1 MSTAITHDDGTDDE
15 RVGRATGHSQTA
27 FGDLAPGDEEA
38 GHDVARGVYGY
49 LIGFVL
55 AIGLTLVSFYIA
67 RSSMVWEPS
76 IPIALSVLA
85 MAQMGVHLVFFL
97 HMTSGPDNVNNLMAL
112 AFGLLIV
119 MLLVFGS
126 LWIMNHLNHNM
137 MPMDKVMQMQR

>member
-1 MSTAITHDDGTDDE
+1 MNDFDPQQE
-15 RVGRATGHSQTA
+15 NQQ
-27 FGDLAPGDEEA
+27 GDLAPGDEQGSGKIGRA
-38 GHDVARGVYGY
+38 ILGY

-55 AIGLTLVSFYIA
+55 AAGLTCVSFYIA
-67 RSSMVWEPS
+67 RSTLVWTPS

-85 MAQMGVHLVFFL
+85 VAQMGVHLVFFL

-126 LWIMNHLNHNM
+126 LWIMAHMNHNM
-137 MPMDKVMQMQR
+137 MPMDQIMKMQR

>member
-1 MSTAITHDDGTDDE
+1 MTDAVLDE
-15 RVGRATGHSQTA
+15 AGPLA
-27 FGDLAPGDEEA
+27 DIAPGDEQA
-38 GHDVARGVYGY
+38 ANDIGHGVRGY

-55 AIGLTLVSFYIA
+55 ATGLTLVSFYIA
-67 RSSMVWEPS
+67 RSTLVWTPS

-97 HMTSGPDNVNNLMAL
+97 HMTSGSDNVNNLMAL

-126 LWIMNHLNHNM
+126 LWIMTHLNHNM
-137 MPMDKVMQMQR
+137 MPMDRVMQMQR